1 MEKTQDQDKI
11 RALHNCNSDIYDL
24 IDRLN
29 EIGIDIGLGY
39 QNLRDAT
46 INIQKAISRCID
58 EIINNENK

>member
-11 RALHNCNSDIYDL
+11 RALH
-24 IDRLN
+24 
-29 EIGIDIGLGY
+29 IGIDIGLGY

-58 EIINNENK
+58 EIINNENKS